1 MPIDPWYR
9 EHYGALED
17 MLSGDPAEQDVRE
30 RLQEL
35 AEDSEL
41 WTSPDVVS
49 EDLAIPGPHGPV
61 SVRTYHPAHGQ
72 RPGRALLWAHG
83 GGFMAGDL
91 DMHEA
96 HMVSGELAGR
106 ADAFVVS
113 VDYRLARDG
122 VRYPVPLDD
131 VHAAWSWL
139 CSHGLA
145 AVGLHD
151 APVALGGA
159 SAGAALALATALR
172 DRDNGQPTV
181 DALLLAY
188 PFAHFPVP
196 ALDDAT
202 AEEMSAL
209 PPIGRFTPLG
219 IEHMVRNYVG
229 RISGVPADAL
239 PGAARLDGLPPT
251 HIVLSEYDDLRPSG
265 ELLHR
270 QLDEVGVP
278 VTAYVAKGMLHGHLN
293 IDESLPE
300 VEASLDYFADA
311 LREAEV
317 HL

>member
-1 MPIDPWYR
+1 MSIDPWYR
-9 EHYGALED
+9 EHY
-17 MLSGDPAEQDVRE
+17 R
-30 RLQEL
+30 EL
-35 AEDSEL
+35 AEVMRDNPTEQEVRELLRESVWRQEL

-49 EDLAIPGPHGPV
+49 EDLAIPGPHGSIP
-61 SVRTYHPAHGQ
+61 VRTYRPVHGR
-72 RPGRALLWAHG
+72 RPGRALLWVHG
-83 GGFMAGDL
+83 GGFLDGDL

-96 HMVSGELAGR
+96 HMVSGELAKR

-139 CSHGLA
+139 CAHGMPTELRN
-145 AVGLHD
+145 
-151 APVALGGA
+151 APIALGGA

-172 DRDNGQPTV
+172 DRDNGQPAV
-181 DALLLAY
+181 DILLLAY

-202 AEEMSAL
+202 AAEMSAL
-209 PPIGRFTPLG
+209 PAMGRFTPLG

-251 HIVLSEYDDLRPSG
+251 RILLSEYDDLRPSG

-278 VTAYVAKGMLHGHLN
+278 VTTYLAKGMLHGHLN
-293 IDESLPE
+293 INASLPE
-300 VEASLDYFADA
+300 VEASLDYFADS

-317 HL
+317 HM